1 MDKNEKFEKLC
12 LSIWQENPQTA
23 VIVKVGST
31 DTRFVFAIPGDK
43 VIKGEV
49 TIEERDLMRLIA
61 SRKIAARIIKQ
72 RGSDGSYVIPSVAAM
87 ERDAA
92 LDY

>member
-12 LSIWQENPQTA
+12 LSIWQENPRTM

-31 DTRFVFAIPGDK
+31 DTRFIFAIPGDK
-43 VIKGEV
+43 VTKGEV
-49 TIEERDLMRLIA
+49 TIKEEDLVSLIT

-72 RGSDGSYVIPSVAAM
+72 RGSDGSYVIPSLAAM

>member
-12 LSIWQENPQTA
+12 LSIWQENPRTM

-31 DTRFVFAIPGDK
+31 DTRFIFAIPGDK
-43 VIKGEV
+43 VTKGEV
-49 TIEERDLMRLIA
+49 TIKEEDLVSFIT

-72 RGSDGSYVIPSVAAM
+72 RGSDGSYVIPSLAAM

>member
-1 MDKNEKFEKLC
+1 MDKNEKFKKLC
-12 LSIWQENPQTA
+12 LSIWQENPRTA

-31 DTRFVFAIPGDK
+31 DTKFLFAIPGDK
-43 VIKGEV
+43 VTRGEV
-49 TIEERDLMRLIA
+49 TIEERDLMHLIT
-61 SRKIAARIIKQ
+61 SRNIAARIIKQ

-92 LDY
+92 IDY